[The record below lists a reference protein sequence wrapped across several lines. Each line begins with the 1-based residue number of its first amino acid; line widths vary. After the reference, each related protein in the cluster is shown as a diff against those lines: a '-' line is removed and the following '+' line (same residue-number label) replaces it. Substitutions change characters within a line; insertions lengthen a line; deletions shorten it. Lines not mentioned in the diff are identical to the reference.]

1 MKVRRAVAPKRV
13 LTTGGLRHPHQ
24 LVERQPI
31 RQEIQ
36 SWPDPGVM
44 LVGERWSER
53 SGHVQEHSE
62 FEREMLETA
71 RLVRHVIYGV
81 GIVIGAIVLFGIAVA
96 VLGWTVGGS
105 SSSGGMDIHGALGEN
120 TAVETR
126 TEAGKNV
133 RATVTNLS
141 WAQGPVLTVRI
152 QGGEP
157 ESLAADAW
165 TFVLT
170 DGQVLGLRR
179 LEEQQPQT
187 YRFWLDGSLPAGGE
201 VRFVHFNPDSSHGDI
216 YFDVKK

>member
-1 MKVRRAVAPKRV
+1 MQGQ
-13 LTTGGLRHPHQ
+13 T
-24 LVERQPI
+24 
-31 RQEIQ
+31 
-36 SWPDPGVM
+36 
-44 LVGERWSER
+44 
-53 SGHVQEHSE
+53 E

-81 GIVIGAIVLFGIAVA
+81 GIAIGAFIVLMIVVA
-96 VLGWTVGGS
+96 VLGMTVTG
-105 SSSGGMDIHGALGEN
+105 SSSGGGADIH
-120 TAVETR
+120 AVLRDKSVAETR
-126 TEAGKNV
+126 TESGKTV
-133 RATVTNLS
+133 RATVTNLA

-170 DGQVLGLRR
+170 DGTVLALRR

-187 YRFWLDGSLPAGGE
+187 YRFWLDGSLPGGGE

-216 YFDVKK
+216 YFDVRN